1 MILLIF
7 LAPMQYFTLLLR
19 ASGRN
24 PMICPVTQQK
34 TLLSRMCCFNLAAN
48 ISMFGMVVGI
58 TDLYGWSGD
67 VP

>member
-1 MILLIF
+1 
-7 LAPMQYFTLLLR
+7 
-19 ASGRN
+19 
-24 PMICPVTQQK
+24 MICPVTQQK